1 MSLLA
6 IVISLI
12 VVGALLWLEETYIPM
27 DASIKTAI
35 RVVVLVVVVLWLLQS
50 LGVFNFISDIKIN
63 QIKA

>member
-12 VVGALLWLEETYIPM
+12 AVGALLWLEEAYIPM
-27 DASIKTAI
+27 DASIKKAI
-35 RVVVLVVVVLWLLQS
+35 RVVVIVVVVIWLLQS
-50 LGVFNFISDIKIN
+50 LGLFNFISDIKIN